1 MASINVM
8 EERPSHALTCP
19 EDMEFGDVCLFAP
32 RITGRGTVLGHRW
45 VTGALPALSM
55 CQAGRRAVG
64 CAGKGGSGP
73 EYQLNAGSR
82 AVWGLGDV
90 KESQTNAF
98 PSLIPASQWRTMPC
112 CHDRTAS
119 RAGTAIPLLPVTL

>member
-8 EERPSHALTCP
+8 EERASHALRCP
-19 EDMEFGDVCLFAP
+19 EDREFEDVYLFAP
-32 RITGRGTVLGHRW
+32 SVTGRGTVHGHLW

-73 EYQLNAGSR
+73 EYQLNAGR
-82 AVWGLGDV
+82 ALAPELSGG
-90 KESQTNAF
+90 QTD
-98 PSLIPASQWRTMPC
+98 LQASVHQVRVCPWILYV
-112 CHDRTAS
+112 HIKS
-119 RAGTAIPLLPVTL
+119 